1 MKIRFA
7 VSALVLTA
15 GAISY
20 GQAIPAGVP
29 AGGSSMS
36 PTGGPNFSSLDGVLH
51 YAVSASEVVQFGYFG
66 SGDVTN
72 SSAISG
78 DVAYTAKSTERPF
91 SLLFAGGIIL
101 PNQSGQSTSYFS
113 SASVSQGLVTRSWNF
128 NVSDSVSF
136 LPQSPTVGLSGIA
149 GVGDLGG
156 APVGGPG
163 QGPAGGIFSNAGNR
177 IANSLGG
184 SAERQITHDT
194 SISGAGS
201 WSILHFLDNNNGL
214 DSSQVTGTVAVNR
227 RLNGRSSVS
236 VNAVYSTYDYSGP
249 QSQLTQ
255 LTQPS
260 IETRGLNLSYTRTL
274 SRALSMSVSAGP
286 QWTSSSN
293 STLIPASLNAAA
305 SASLSYQRGL
315 TNASLSYSRG
325 IDAGSGVLPG
335 AESDSVA
342 ADVGH
347 TFGRKWVASLTA
359 AYTHSA
365 GLTQLSTGTSTVPV
379 NVVPVNVVFDTVYGG
394 GQLTRGFGQHF
405 SGYVSYTAQNQTS
418 NYSLSSLPL
427 VGQNALNGTSQTFGV
442 GVTYTPRST
451 RLGQF

>member
-1 MKIRFA
+1 MKIRSA

-15 GAISY
+15 SAISY

-36 PTGGPNFSSLDGVLH
+36 PSGSGPNLSSLDGVLH
-51 YAVSASEVVQFGYFG
+51 YAVSASEVVQFGYYG

-72 SSAISG
+72 SSALSG
-78 DVAYTAKSTERPF
+78 DVAYSAKSTERPF
-91 SLLFAGGIIL
+91 NLLFAGGIIL
-101 PNQSGQSTSYFS
+101 PNQSGQGTSYFS
-113 SASVSQGLVTRSWNF
+113 SASVSQGLVTRSWVF

-156 APVGGPG
+156 TPVGGPG
-163 QGPAGGIFSNAGNR
+163 EGPAGGIFSNAGNR

-214 DSSQVTGTVAVNR
+214 DSTQVTGTVAVNR

-249 QSQLTQ
+249 QSELS
-255 LTQPS
+255 QPS
-260 IETRGLNLSYTRTL
+260 IETRGLNLAYTRTL
-274 SRALSMSVSAGP
+274 SRRLSMSVSAGP
-286 QWTSSSN
+286 QWASSSN
-293 STLIPASLNAAA
+293 SALVPASLNAAA
-305 SASLSYQRGL
+305 SASLSYQRGM

-325 IDAGSGVLPG
+325 INAGSGVLPG
-335 AESDSVA
+335 AESDSIA
-342 ADVGH
+342 AAVGH
-347 TFGRKWVASLTA
+347 TFGRNWVASLTT

-365 GLTQLSTGTSTVPV
+365 GLTQLSTGTSIVPV
-379 NVVPVNVVFDTVYGG
+379 NAVFNTTYGG
-394 GQLTRGFGQHF
+394 AQLTRGFGQHF
-405 SGYVSYTAQNQTS
+405 SGYVSYTAQNQSS
-418 NYSLSSLPL
+418 NYSLSLA
-427 VGQNALNGTSQTFGV
+427 GQNALNGTSQTFGV